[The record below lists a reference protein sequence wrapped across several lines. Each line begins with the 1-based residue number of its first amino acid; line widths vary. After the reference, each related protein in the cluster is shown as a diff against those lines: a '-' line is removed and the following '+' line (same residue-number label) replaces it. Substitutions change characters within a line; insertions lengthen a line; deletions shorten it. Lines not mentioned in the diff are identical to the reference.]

1 MNVFYCPYADVFER
15 VVEQA
20 GAQAHTETVLFQD
33 RVVSAAPA
41 AFPELRIA
49 GEFGEGYG
57 SESHL
62 VVDLH
67 HSGSCGDAEY
77 PGEGEQLAG
86 EQEDLLLN
94 PFGQSDSPELV
105 GDNEAGI
112 GYVPLAFPR
121 LNVGESGEPS
131 VFGDGYYGFPGL
143 HFSEDIF
150 GSSLCDA
157 STSLLCGDVHLIADL
172 LRETVVAAVSH
183 HDVNSHFSII
193 GVWSK

>member
-1 MNVFYCPYADVFER
+1 MNVFYCPYADVLER

-20 GAQAHTETVLFQD
+20 GAQAHAETVLFQD
-33 RVVSAAPA
+33 RVVPAAPA
-41 AFPELRIA
+41 AFPELRVT

-57 SESHL
+57 TESHL

-77 PGEGEQLAG
+77 PGEGEQFAG
-86 EQEDLLLN
+86 EHENFLFDS
-94 PFGQSDSPELV
+94 FGYPHSPEFM
-105 GDNEAGI
+105 GDNQAGI
-112 GYVPLAFPR
+112 GYVPLAFPG
-121 LNVGESGEPS
+121 LYVGETGESS
-131 VFGDGYYGFPGL
+131 VFSDGYYGFPGL

-183 HDVNSHFSII
+183 HNVNSHFSEI